1 MNYSKNLGVAL
12 VSIFSNEDRMNQ
24 LRSTKVSQLNG
35 AAMAFICNDEIE
47 LTDNDVDALL
57 SIVRSFLREERWAQC
72 GE

>member
-12 VSIFSNEDRMNQ
+12 HSIFGNEDRMNQ

-35 AAMAFICNDEIE
+35 AAMAFVCGDGID
-47 LTDNDVDALL
+47 LTDKDVDALL
-57 SIVRSFLREERWAQC
+57 SIVRGFLREERWAQC